1 MNTQELVKNLEHT
14 YLPDEKQAD
23 CFPKKEEVKAFTKDI
38 RKVLFPAF
46 FASCKEKNNRSAL
59 IDAAKEKLSGL
70 LSTVY
75 GKDTAAAERAE
86 DAFWGE
92 LPEVLSALIFD
103 LQAFYDGD
111 PAAENKEE
119 VVLCYPGFYAV
130 TMYRIAHVLYKAGVK
145 FLPRMI
151 TEIAHAETGIDIHPG
166 AKIGAYFFIDHG
178 TGIVVGETTE
188 IGDRVRLYQGVTL
201 GAKSFSLDENG
212 NPVKGGK
219 RHPTIGNNVVIYA
232 NATILGG
239 STTVGDNCVVGG
251 NVWLTDSIAP
261 NTTVYYRK

>member
-1 MNTQELVKNLEHT
+1 MNTEELVKKLERT
-14 YLPDEKQAD
+14 YLPDEKQAE
-23 CFPKKEEVKAFTKDI
+23 CFPKREEVKAFTKEI

-46 FASCKEKNNRSAL
+46 FASCNEKREVAAL
-59 IDAAKEKLSGL
+59 IERAKQQLKEL
-70 LSTVY
+70 LATVY
-75 GKDTAAAERAE
+75 GNDGKGAEKAERA
-86 DAFWGE
+86 FWDG
-92 LPEVLSALIFD
+92 LPSVLSALLFD

-130 TMYRIAHVLYKAGVK
+130 TMYRIAHVLYQAGVR

-188 IGDRVRLYQGVTL
+188 IGDHVRLYQGVTL

-219 RHPTIGNNVVIYA
+219 RHPTIGNNVIIYA

-239 STTVGDNCVVGG
+239 NTVVGDNSVVGG